1 MSTNIVELTLEN
13 FQNVVLEQSKE
24 KLILVDFW
32 AEQVPESVQLKSAFE
47 HAVQGAGEYIVL
59 ATVDCNVH
67 QQIAMQFGVQGL
79 PTAVLVK
86 DGQPLD
92 MLAGPQ
98 TQEQVNEFLTKHL
111 PKEQDLLLKAAQ
123 EALSAGNLQ
132 EANVAINKAHEL
144 DADRADIKFVLVDVL
159 LQLSSN
165 ERAKAI
171 LETIKMVDQD
181 SVYQALVAK
190 TELALQAAD
199 SPEIQQ
205 LEQALAE
212 DPHNKALISQLASQY
227 TQVGRNEHALD
238 LLFKVVRSDLSDT
251 DNKQQLLDVLKALPE
266 GDPLVSKYRKKLY
279 TLMY

>member
-47 HAVQGAGEYIVL
+47 HAVQGAGECIVL

-212 DPHNKALISQLASQY
+212 DPNNKALISQLASQY

>member
-1 MSTNIVELTLEN
+1 MTTNIVELTLEN

-32 AEQVPESVQLKSAFE
+32 AEQVPESVQLKSALE
-47 HAVQGAGEYIVL
+47 QSVQGADEYILL

-98 TQEQVNEFLTKHL
+98 TPEQVNEFLSKHL
-111 PKEQDLLLKAAQ
+111 PTEQDLLLKAAQ
-123 EALSAGNLQ
+123 VALQNGNVQ
-132 EANVAINKAHEL
+132 EANIAISRAHEL
-144 DADRADIKFVLVDVL
+144 DAERADIKFVLVEVL
-159 LQLSSN
+159 IQLAN
-165 ERAKAI
+165 FERAKTI

-181 SVYQALVAK
+181 SVYEALVAK

-199 SPEIQQ
+199 SPEIKQ
-205 LEQALAE
+205 LENALAE
-212 DPHNKALISQLASQY
+212 APDNKSLVSQLASQY
-227 TQVGRNEHALD
+227 TQVGRNEDALE
-238 LLFKVVRSDLSDT
+238 LLFKVVRGDLSDT
-251 DNKQQLLDVLKALPE
+251 ENKQQLLDVMKSLPD
-266 GDPLVSKYRKKLY
+266 GDPLASKYRKKLY

>member
-1 MSTNIVELTLEN
+1 MSSNIVELTLEN

-212 DPHNKALISQLASQY
+212 DPNNKALISQLASQY

>member
-212 DPHNKALISQLASQY
+212 DPNNKALISQLASQY